1 MKLPRLLPPF
11 CMAVILFLFYGCND
25 GPDSVGAG
33 TQPSGD
39 FGVIQV
45 DTLYATGHSSLKTHL
60 YSSTSKIFMLGKYKS
75 YEAWACL
82 GFATWPDSM
91 IGVTVTGA
99 TIRLRSAY
107 HFGRPMSSLPVN
119 IYRARANWSGTTL
132 TFDSLYLNSA
142 PQSVYGYYYD
152 INSGHSATIQAGDTD
167 WVTIS
172 IQDTSM
178 LREWFSTNTDT
189 LELNSGLVIR
199 PDPSN
204 AIRGFYTYYSAD
216 TSYMPALYVNYI
228 SENGIQTYEHKI
240 SYSRFVTTADYASI
254 VSDPKLVY
262 IQSGISYRGLISFD
276 SLLSVWPVS
285 IHRAVL
291 EVTLNKEKSSSS
303 FSPFSIPFSNDSL
316 YAFSVGQDST
326 ADGSYYAL
334 CKNTTDSYGNTV
346 YSFEAA
352 SLANLWHNNFLIR
365 KVTLSGYSESTTF
378 DLFTLYGE
386 AAEKNLRPRI
396 IITYSAKR

>member
-1 MKLPRLLPPF
+1 
-11 CMAVILFLFYGCND
+11 MAVILFLFYGCND
-25 GPDSVGAG
+25 GPDSIGAG

-45 DTLYATGHSSLKTHL
+45 DTLYATGHTSLKTDLH
-60 YSSTSKIFMLGKYKS
+60 SSTSKIFMLGKYKS
-75 YEAWACL
+75 YQAWACL
-82 GFATWPDSM
+82 GFSIWPDSM
-91 IGVTVTGA
+91 IGKTITGA

-107 HFGRPMSSLPVN
+107 HFGQQMSALPVN
-119 IYRARANWSGTTL
+119 VYRARADWSGTTL
-132 TFDSLYLNSA
+132 TFDSLYLNIA
-142 PQSVYGYYYD
+142 PQSLYGYYYD
-152 INSGHSATIQAGDTD
+152 VNSGYSATIQAGDTD

-199 PDPSN
+199 PDPSFSN
-204 AIRGFYTYYSAD
+204 TIRGFYTYFSAD
-216 TSYMPALYVNYI
+216 TSYMPALYVNYL
-228 SENGIQTYEHKI
+228 SENGIQTYEHKV
-240 SYSRFVTTADYASI
+240 SSSRFVTTADFASI

-285 IHRAVL
+285 IHKAVL
-291 EVTLNKEKSSSS
+291 EVTLNKEKSSPN
-303 FSPFSIPFSNDSL
+303 FNPFSVPFLDDAI

-326 ADGSYYAL
+326 ADGSYYTL

-346 YSFEAA
+346 YSFDAA
-352 SLANLWHNNFLIR
+352 SLAILWHNNSLIH
-365 KVTLSGYSESTTF
+365 KVKFCGYSESTTF

-396 IITYSAKR
+396 IITYSVKR